1 MANEIYFVNDV
12 TNTIYKTK
20 FAQSI
25 IKFAEFDLSFFMG
38 QAIEFGEK
46 ARESGKYP
54 LKESYIIRDL
64 LKDAHPYIA
73 ANFSGK
79 YDKIVV
85 DCIIENI
92 CRTQEIGESSL
103 WNKYISPKTELDKMI
118 FARLSDYKCNRA
130 ANEWLDIVR
139 LQDYTR
145 NKLDFIFKGT
155 KNIEDANIKKNYF
168 DLTFSVISRELGCS
182 DKGLGKISTYN
193 KSLLPNSV
201 FMISRMSKEIYKS
214 IETGIEDANLVPTPK
229 FPEDGLSDQIS
240 MDIYS
245 YMRKLQPPIDT
256 ELGWIRS
263 MFGEIEDTIYKP
275 AGFKPL
281 LDLEFDKIISNN
293 ILLQPCARCARY
305 YESTINYNGEYC
317 DIVGTDGKTCRE
329 HSAANNENP
338 IPKELNKRCEEV
350 HSLVKRNIGTQID
363 ENEFEEWEQYLN
375 SMKTNI
381 EKNYAT
387 PDELEKFLEYTQR
400 MYSQIT
406 DQE

>member
-1 MANEIYFVNDV
+1 MANEIYFVNDS

-20 FAQSI
+20 FPQSI

-229 FPEDGLSDQIS
+229 SPEDGLSDQIS

>member
-305 YESTINYNGEYC
+305 YKSTINYNGEYC

>member
-1 MANEIYFVNDV
+1 MTSEVYFVNDS

-20 FAQSI
+20 FPQSI
-25 IKFAEFDLSFFMG
+25 IKFAEFDLSFFMR

-46 ARESGKYP
+46 ASESGKYP

-64 LKDAHPYIA
+64 LKQAHPYIS
-73 ANFSGK
+73 ANLSEK

-92 CRTQEIGESSL
+92 CRTQEISESSL
-103 WNKYISPKTELDKMI
+103 WNRYISPKTELEKII

-139 LQDYTR
+139 LQEYVR
-145 NKLDFIFKGT
+145 NKLDFIFDGT
-155 KNIEDANIKKNYF
+155 KNIKDAHIKKHYF
-168 DLTFSVISRELGCS
+168 DLTFSVIARELGCS
-182 DKGLGKISTYN
+182 DKEIGKINSYN

-201 FMISRMSKEIYKS
+201 FMISRMSKEIYRS
-214 IETGIEDANLVPTPK
+214 IGEQIYDADILQTPK
-229 FPEDGLSDQIS
+229 FPEYRLSDQIS

-245 YMRKLQPPIDT
+245 YMRRLSPPPDI

-281 LDLEFDKIISNN
+281 LDLEFDKTLSEGIF
-293 ILLQPCARCARY
+293 LQSCKRCKRY
-305 YESTINYNGEYC
+305 YEFSINYNGEYC
-317 DIVGTDGKTCRE
+317 DIIGPDGKSCRD
-329 HSAANNENP
+329 HSAAKSEEP
-338 IPKELNKRCEEV
+338 IPKELDKRCEEV
-350 HSLVKRNIGTQID
+350 HSLVKTNIGKQID
-363 ENEFEEWEQYLN
+363 EHEFEEWEQYLN

-387 PDELEKFLEYTQR
+387 PEELEKFLEYTHR
-400 MYSQIT
+400 MYSEIT
-406 DQE
+406 DKE

>member
-1 MANEIYFVNDV
+1 MANEINFVNDV
-12 TNTIYKTK
+12 TNTIYKTQ
-20 FAQSI
+20 FPQAI

-46 ARESGKYP
+46 ASESGKYP

-64 LKDAHPYIA
+64 LKKAHPYIA
-73 ANFSGK
+73 ANLSGK

-92 CRTQEIGESSL
+92 CRTQEITESSL
-103 WNKYISPKTELDKMI
+103 WNKHISPKTEFDKMI
-118 FARLSDYKCNRA
+118 FTRLSEYKCNRA

-139 LQDYTR
+139 LQEYTR
-145 NKLDFIFKGT
+145 NKLNFIFQGT
-155 KNIEDANIKKNYF
+155 KNIDDAHIKKNYF
-168 DLTFSVISRELGCS
+168 DLTFSVIARELGCS
-182 DKGLGKISTYN
+182 DKDLGKISSYN

-214 IETGIEDANLVPTPK
+214 INTEIEDAKLLKTPK
-229 FPEDGLSDQIS
+229 FPVDRLHDQIS

-245 YMRKLQPPIDT
+245 YMRRLSPPIDT

-281 LDLEFDKIISNN
+281 LDLEFDKILSNN
-293 ILLQPCARCARY
+293 ILLKSCARCERY
-305 YESTINYNGEYC
+305 YESSINYDGELC
-317 DIVGTDGKTCRE
+317 DIIGADGKTCRE
-329 HSAANNENP
+329 HSSDNEEP
-338 IPKELNKRCEEV
+338 IPKELDKRCEEI
-350 HSLVKRNIGTQID
+350 HSLVKRNIGKQID
-363 ENEFEEWEQYLN
+363 EHEFKEWEQYLN